1 MDSRD
6 YQMTMGASINNAVKL
21 VANGIVELETDDIGA
36 EIAELAQ
43 LLFDAVLPQM
53 EKAAGKSDGG
63 SSRPS
68 GRKSSGGSK
77 TRGSS
82 GGKSRGKSGGKM
94 EGDITPAQ
102 LRKLRELLDERDHD
116 LDIDWDS
123 AADLSKQKASDA
135 IGELL
140 ECDFLD

>member
-1 MDSRD
+1 
-6 YQMTMGASINNAVKL
+6 MTMGASINNAVKL

-43 LLFDAVLPQM
+43 LLYDAILPQM
-53 EKAAGKSDGG
+53 SKAADSAGG

-102 LRKLRELLDERDHD
+102 LRKLRELLDERDHE